1 MTIPRTPMILGLAG
15 LIPFILGAALAPA
28 GGAALAGALGIQI
41 LLLYGTVILAFMSGV
56 LWGFAAKGWTLGY
69 VLSVIPALWAF
80 FAGFWDDSAR
90 MIALAIGFA
99 AILGLD
105 WGFRHL
111 APPWW
116 LRLRVILTVVVLA
129 CFGTTIAFA

>member
-1 MTIPRTPMILGLAG
+1 MNIPRVPLILGLAG
-15 LIPFILGAALAPA
+15 LIPFVLGAGLASS
-28 GGAALAGALGIQI
+28 GGTVLAGALGIQI
-41 LLLYGTVILAFMSGV
+41 LLLYGTVILAFMAGV

-69 VLSVIPALWAF
+69 VLSVTPALWAF
-80 FAGFWDDSAR
+80 FAAFLEDGPR

-111 APPWW
+111 APEWW
-116 LRLRVILTVVVLA
+116 LRLRAILTVVVLA
-129 CFGTTIAFA
+129 CLGTAIAFM